1 VLDSTVMRA
10 IVCVWALLLPSLASA
25 KAQPQPLA
33 QLDRAKL
40 VNLAPLLRGA
50 ELSLIESTEQGHIKQ
65 LTTISLVNAPPAEVR
80 ELVAHPE
87 HYGDFV
93 RNMSESTIKPD
104 AEGGTFVHQYRLSY
118 KVYSVEGRHRYVML
132 PPELGDAV
140 PPVDMYDPDDN
151 GRRHYKWQFLA
162 AEGGGTILVLY
173 GFTVIPQDGFMKQY
187 MDRAQTLELGLGLIP
202 QLTLQLAVKERAEQL
217 ARGKVTGV
225 PTGKP
230 SFNFLL
236 ERGTVALFL
245 ANKGHLAEVRLIDN
259 VNAAA
264 EATIKVVADIKHWKE
279 FVPTISESYDLGVVK
294 GQPMAEFEQSVPL
307 LSWSTKWIVKADAK
321 SVDLFGDDGDLR
333 LSRLRWDVM
342 PATAGK
348 TQLILRADEAFENTS
363 IVLRSLYKLEPLF
376 KYGVNVG
383 LGLVVLKGI
392 ELKAESL
399 PRSATVHVP

>member
-1 VLDSTVMRA
+1 RRSKTARASSICCAATRRTSFNGRRSSAAPSGWSSATRPCARGSRSPATASSVTSSSKDWRCSAVCGAANPLRVTRVDRVLDSTVMRA

-202 QLTLQLAVKERAEQL
+202 QLTLQLAVKERAE
-217 ARGKVTGV
+217 
-225 PTGKP
+225 
-230 SFNFLL
+230 
-236 ERGTVALFL
+236 
-245 ANKGHLAEVRLIDN
+245 
-259 VNAAA
+259 
-264 EATIKVVADIKHWKE
+264 
-279 FVPTISESYDLGVVK
+279 
-294 GQPMAEFEQSVPL
+294 
-307 LSWSTKWIVKADAK
+307 
-321 SVDLFGDDGDLR
+321 
-333 LSRLRWDVM
+333 
-342 PATAGK
+342 
-348 TQLILRADEAFENTS
+348 
-363 IVLRSLYKLEPLF
+363 
-376 KYGVNVG
+376 
-383 LGLVVLKGI
+383 
-392 ELKAESL
+392 
-399 PRSATVHVP
+399 

>member
-1 VLDSTVMRA
+1 MRA
-10 IVCVWALLLPSLASA
+10 MAGFAALALAPSLALA
-25 KAQPQPLA
+25 VPQPEPLK

-40 VNLAPLLRGA
+40 VNLAPLLRGS
-50 ELSLIESTEQGHIKQ
+50 ELALIESTEQGHIKQ
-65 LTTISLVNAPPAEVR
+65 LTTISYIAAPPAAVR

-87 HYGDFV
+87 HYADFM
-93 RNMSESTIKPD
+93 RNMDESTIKPD

-132 PPELGDAV
+132 PPEPGDAV
-140 PPVDMYDPDDN
+140 PPIDMYDPDAN
-151 GRRHYKWQFLA
+151 GRRHYKWQFLGV
-162 AEGGGTILVLY
+162 EGGGTILVLY

-217 ARGKVTGV
+217 ARGKVTAA
-225 PTGKP
+225 PAGKP

-236 ERGTVALFL
+236 DRGTVALFL
-245 ANKGHLAEVRLIDN
+245 SQKGHLAEVRLMDN
-259 VNAAA
+259 VNAAP
-264 EATIKVVADIKHWKE
+264 EATLKVVADIKHWKE
-279 FVPTISESYDLGVVK
+279 FVPTISESYDLGVQK

-307 LSWSTKWIVKADAK
+307 LSWSTKWIVKTDAR
-321 SVDLFGDDGDLR
+321 SVDMFGDDGDLR

-342 PATAGK
+342 PNGAGK
-348 TQLILRADEAFENTS
+348 TQLLLRADESFENTS

-383 LGLVVLKGI
+383 LGLVLLKGI
-392 ELKAESL
+392 EQH
-399 PRSATVHVP
+399 VH